1 MKSLARLLPVLASVF
16 LITAAAA
23 EGLPGIAIDERND
36 VPGCVTTDRLMAF
49 LRERNPR
56 LDARFSSIAAE
67 YRKWGEELGVR
78 WDYAFFQMFLETAAL
93 TYRRP
98 DGRPGRIEA
107 SQNNFA
113 ALGLA
118 DRGAPGDRFPS
129 VSSGVEAHMR
139 RIAGLA
145 GLGDDDTSSR
155 EGLVDWGGLA
165 GRWAPSDRSYATS
178 LEAVAKRYFDRF
190 CTQAAPPPAV
200 ASSQRISDAPP
211 PPRTAVAG
219 IAMVAPAD
227 RPGAEIAR
235 QAIERARE
243 KGETARVGLGA
254 PIEKELPE
262 RGHWVTTQPGPA
274 PSQAKSGSTGAAS
287 GTKVASL
294 TQPVMPQPQ
303 RMVETTVDPADSAV
317 LQLVSNRTVLLDT
330 PVGSTIP
337 IAFSEDGTMKG
348 QAGNLGF
355 FLGARADEG
364 RWWVSR
370 GRLCQR
376 WKVWFDRE
384 AQCLSLRQAGQ
395 TIHWSSDK
403 GKTGTAKIA
412 NN

>member
-1 MKSLARLLPVLASVF
+1 
-16 LITAAAA
+16 
-23 EGLPGIAIDERND
+23 
-36 VPGCVTTDRLMAF
+36 
-49 LRERNPR
+49 
-56 LDARFSSIAAE
+56 
-67 YRKWGEELGVR
+67 
-78 WDYAFFQMFLETAAL
+78 
-93 TYRRP
+93 
-98 DGRPGRIEA
+98 
-107 SQNNFA
+107 
-113 ALGLA
+113 
-118 DRGAPGDRFPS
+118 
-129 VSSGVEAHMR
+129 
-139 RIAGLA
+139 
-145 GLGDDDTSSR
+145 
-155 EGLVDWGGLA
+155 
-165 GRWAPSDRSYATS
+165 
-178 LEAVAKRYFDRF
+178 
-190 CTQAAPPPAV
+190 
-200 ASSQRISDAPP
+200 
-211 PPRTAVAG
+211 
-219 IAMVAPAD
+219 
-227 RPGAEIAR
+227 
-235 QAIERARE
+235 
-243 KGETARVGLGA
+243 VGLGA

-274 PSQAKSGSTGAAS
+274 PSQAKSGSTGAAAGS
-287 GTKVASL
+287 KVASL

>member
-1 MKSLARLLPVLASVF
+1 MKSLARLLPVFASV
-16 LITAAAA
+16 LWITAAGA

-36 VPGCVTTDRLMAF
+36 VPGCVTTDRLMSF

-56 LDARFSSIAAE
+56 LDARFASIAAE

-78 WDYAFFQMFLETAAL
+78 WDYAFFQMFLETAGL

-98 DGRPGRIEA
+98 DGRPGRIEPA
-107 SQNNFA
+107 QNNFA

-118 DRGAPGDRFPS
+118 ERGAPGDRFPS
-129 VSSGVEAHMR
+129 VTSGVEAHVR
-139 RIAGLA
+139 RIAQMA
-145 GLGDDDTSSR
+145 GVDDDESSSAAKPS
-155 EGLVDWGGLA
+155 DWSALSA
-165 GRWAPSDRSYATS
+165 AWAPADRSYATS

-190 CTQAAPPPAV
+190 CSQAAAQPAV
-200 ASSQRISDAPP
+200 ASLQRIPDAAPQSQ
-211 PPRTAVAG
+211 PRTAVAG

-227 RPGAEIAR
+227 RPGEEIAR
-235 QAIERARE
+235 KAMDRARE
-243 KGETARVGLGA
+243 KGDSARSGLGA
-254 PIEKELPE
+254 PVEKEASDPAK
-262 RGHWVTTQPGPA
+262 PGA
-274 PSQAKSGSTGAAS
+274 TGFSSGS
-287 GTKVASL
+287 KVAAL
-294 TQPVMPQPQ
+294 TPSVMPQPQ
-303 RMVETTVDPADSAV
+303 RTVETTADPADSAV

-337 IAFSEDGTMKG
+337 IVFSEDGTMKG

-376 WKVWFDRE
+376 WKVWFDKE
-384 AQCLSLRQAGQ
+384 AQCLTLRQVGH